1 MISPTPSITPSPNI
15 TDILLTDLGGGNAQV
30 AIGVDSPAVQGGIA
44 AVAIIVVL
52 VVAGVAS
59 QFLRAKKADVQKQKR
74 VRATRTSMNSD
85 TLTAV
90 STGESIPTN
99 NPIPAR
105 PIGGPISVG
114 PITRTSMPSAN
125 HAANLQMFAAPKRA
139 GVPVRNPI
147 TSAAMKQVTRTG
159 GPTIAA
165 RALNGESIQI
175 QERAQFGAQQV
186 RQAPRTTPTLN
197 PATVIISADGQHI
210 NPLKTRA
217 LFQAIKSTVK

>member
-1 MISPTPSITPSPNI
+1 MISPTPSITPSPNT
-15 TDILLTDLGGGNAQV
+15 TDILLTELGGGNAQV
-30 AIGVDSPAVQGGIA
+30 AAGVDSPAIQGGIA
-44 AVAIIVVL
+44 AAAIAVAL

-59 QFLRAKKADVQKQKR
+59 QFLRSKKADVQKQKR
-74 VRATRTSMNSD
+74 VRATRSPMNSD
-85 TLTAV
+85 TLTPI

-105 PIGGPISVG
+105 PVGGPISVG
-114 PITRTSMPSAN
+114 PITRASMPSVN

-147 TSAAMKQVTRTG
+147 TSAAMKHITRTG
-159 GPTIAA
+159 ASTIAA
-165 RALNGESIQI
+165 RALNGESI

-186 RQAPRTTPTLN
+186 RQTPRTTPTK
-197 PATVIISADGQHI
+197 PTTVIISADGQHI

-217 LFQAIKSTVK
+217 AFQAMKPTTK

>member
-1 MISPTPSITPSPNI
+1 MISPTPSVSPSPNT
-15 TDILLTDLGGGNAQV
+15 TDILLTDIGGGNAQV

-44 AVAIIVVL
+44 IAAIAVAL

-59 QFLRAKKADVQKQKR
+59 QFLRAKKTDVQKQKR
-74 VRATRTSMNSD
+74 VRATRSPMNSD

-90 STGESIPTN
+90 STGESIPTI

-105 PIGGPISVG
+105 PVGGPISVG

-139 GVPVRNPI
+139 GVPVRN
-147 TSAAMKQVTRTG
+147 TSAAMKSVTRTG

-186 RQAPRTTPTLN
+186 RQAPRTKPTLK

-217 LFQAIKSTVK
+217 AFQAMKPNTS